1 MSQTPE
7 VQPVPKGYWQAADGS
22 LTPEAL
28 VKLID
33 KDRHQVVTDLCEQAK
48 KVSADLL
55 AYKLSAMQEVQ
66 QFVDRSLANYDVKYG
81 RVKGNVTLVSYDGR
95 FKIVRQMQET
105 IVFDERL
112 QAAKQLIDECVHRW
126 AKGSNANIKALVQG
140 AFQVDKAGLISTGR
154 VLGLRSLEI
163 DDAQWTA
170 AMSAIQDSMQV
181 ASTKPYIRFY
191 ERNEAG
197 EYVAISL
204 DVAGV

>member
-1 MSQTPE
+1 MSNE
-7 VQPVPKGYWQAADGS
+7 DVVPKGYWVSADRT

-28 VKLID
+28 VKPVD
-33 KDRHQVVTDLCEQAK
+33 KDRHRVVTGLCEQAK

-55 AYKLSAMQEVQ
+55 AYKLSAMQAVQ
-66 QFVDRSLANYDVKYG
+66 EFVDRSLAEYDVKYG
-81 RVKGNVTLVSYDGR
+81 RVKGNVTLVSYDGKY
-95 FKIVRQMQET
+95 KIVRQMQET

-163 DDAQWTA
+163 DDGQWKA

>member
-1 MSQTPE
+1 MSDQTE
-7 VQPVPKGYWQAADGS
+7 VPKGYWQAADGS
-22 LTPEAL
+22 LVPQAL
-28 VKLID
+28 VKPVD
-33 KDRHQVVTDLCEQAK
+33 KDRHEVVIGLCEQAK

-55 AYKLSAMQEVQ
+55 AYKLSAMQAVQ
-66 QFVDRSLANYDVKYG
+66 EFVDRSLANYDVKYG
-81 RVKGNVTLVSYDGR
+81 RAKGNVTLVSFDGKY
-95 FKIVRQMQET
+95 KIVRQMQET

-126 AKGSNANIKALVQG
+126 AKGSNANIKALVAG

-163 DDAQWTA
+163 DDEQWTA

>member
-1 MSQTPE
+1 MSNQE
-7 VQPVPKGYWQAADGS
+7 VPKGYWKTADGS
-22 LTPEAL
+22 LMPEAL
-28 VKLID
+28 VKPVD
-33 KDRHQVVTDLCEQAK
+33 KDRHQVVTGLCEQAK
-48 KVSADLL
+48 QVSADLL
-55 AYKLSAMQEVQ
+55 AYKLSAMQAVQ
-66 QFVDRSLANYDVKYG
+66 EFVDRSLAEYDVKYG
-81 RVKGNVTLVSYDGR
+81 RVKGNVTLVSYDGGY
-95 FKIVRQMQET
+95 KIVRQMQET

-163 DDAQWTA
+163 DDEQWQA

>member
-1 MSQTPE
+1 MSNQE
-7 VQPVPKGYWQAADGS
+7 VQAVPKGYWQSADGS

-28 VKLID
+28 VKPVD
-33 KDRHQVVTDLCEQAK
+33 KDRHQVVTGLCEQAK

-55 AYKLSAMQEVQ
+55 AYKLSAMQAVQ
-66 QFVDRSLANYDVKYG
+66 EFVDRSLANYDVKYG

-170 AMSAIQDSMQV
+170 AMTAISDSMQV

>member
-1 MSQTPE
+1 MSNQE
-7 VQPVPKGYWQAADGS
+7 VQAPPKGYWKSADGS
-22 LTPEAL
+22 LVPEAL
-28 VKLID
+28 VKPVD
-33 KDRHQVVTDLCEQAK
+33 KDRHQVVIGLCEQAK

-55 AYKLSAMQEVQ
+55 AYKLTAMQAVQ
-66 QFVDRSLANYDVKYG
+66 EFVDRSLANYDVKYG
-81 RVKGNVTLVSYDGR
+81 RAKGNVTLVSYDGQY
-95 FKIVRQMQET
+95 KIIRQMQET

-170 AMSAIQDSMQV
+170 AMTAIGDSMQV